1 MSSLDGYYIKK
12 VGSHRGKPRV
22 WLDAQVA
29 KAGLEAGHRYD
40 VVVNGTTIVLQANP
54 DGSRVVSGKR
64 SKDGETMNPLIDL
77 NSQELLAI
85 FDGMTSVRVA
95 VKQGEIYILPLAS
108 ELKKRERLTR
118 LKRKL
123 ESGEPLAIGSI
134 SHGGGIMAHAIHQG
148 LKAAGHDT
156 KLAFANEIREE
167 LLEHAQI
174 HNDAW
179 SSDTKVFAA
188 PMQELAFDERGIASI
203 PKTEIFEAGIPCSG
217 ASKSGRAKRG
227 LAHAESH
234 PEVGHLVV
242 AALVILS
249 KTNPAI
255 ALIENVPT
263 YANTSSAD
271 ILRGQL
277 KDMGYVTH
285 ERVLNGNQW
294 GALENRDRWFM
305 VAVTEGIAFDFDQ
318 LLPPNTIPRELKDVL
333 DPIPLDD
340 PQWKTMDGLKAKEVR
355 DLAAGKGF
363 KMQSYGQS
371 ATSVGT
377 ITKGYSKVRST
388 DPRAIHPENPDLL
401 RQFTPGEHA
410 RIKNVPQHL
419 IAGLS
424 QTIAHE
430 VLGQGVIHNKV
441 ADVGQHIGNA
451 LNRLVGK
458 GEIPLADRVAID
470 QSIEVEEPMQSI
482 EALVANVVGKIDR
495 ADSDNGLYVG
505 RVVAVDGDQFIQD
518 VGRNE
523 AILHNA
529 ERFDA
534 RPKLGQ
540 EVKVQYRGG
549 AAKVTSKEKDKQ
561 LSLSL

>member
-1 MSSLDGYYIKK
+1 MSLDGYYIKK
-12 VGSHRGKPRV
+12 VGLHRGKPRV

-29 KAGLEAGHRYD
+29 KAGLEAGQRYD
-40 VVVNGTTIVLQANP
+40 VIVNGTTIVLQANP

-108 ELKKRERLTR
+108 ELKKRERFTR
-118 LKRKL
+118 LKQKL

-148 LKAAGHDT
+148 LSAAGHTT

-188 PMQELAFDERGIASI
+188 PMQELAFDERGIANI

-255 ALIENVPT
+255 ACIENVPS

-277 KDMGYVTH
+277 RDMGYVTH

-318 LLPPNTIPRELKDVL
+318 LMPPNTIPRELKDVL

-363 KMQSYGQS
+363 KMQSYGES

-410 RIKNVPQHL
+410 RIKNVPEHL
-419 IAGLS
+419 VAGLS

-451 LNRLVGK
+451 LNRLAGK
-458 GEIPLADRVAID
+458 VEIPLAGRSANAQVT
-470 QSIEVEEPMQSI
+470 EVEQPIQTI
-482 EALVANVVGKIDR
+482 EALAANIVGRIDR
-495 ADSDNGLYVG
+495 ADCDSGLYVG

-523 AILHNA
+523 AILHSG

-534 RPKLGQ
+534 LPMLGQ
-540 EVKVQYRGG
+540 EVKVHYRGG
-549 AAKVTSKEKDKQ
+549 AAKVTSKAKDKQ